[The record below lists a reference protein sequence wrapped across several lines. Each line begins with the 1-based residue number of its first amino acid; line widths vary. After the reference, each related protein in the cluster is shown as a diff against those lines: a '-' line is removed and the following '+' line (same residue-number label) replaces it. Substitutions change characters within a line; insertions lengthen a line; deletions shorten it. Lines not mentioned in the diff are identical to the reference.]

1 MEEREANERVLGRV
15 EAHRRD
21 FVKRILTG
29 AAFAAPVLATFSID
43 ALTPRSAEA
52 QGLNGGPSPT
62 PEPSTLLLIGTGAV
76 GMGIAA
82 YRKAQRKKDEP
93 SAKTDAAETEG
104 RD

>member
-1 MEEREANERVLGRV
+1 MEEREVNERVLSRV

-21 FVKRILTG
+21 FVKRIVAG

-52 QGLNGGPSPT
+52 QGRNGGLAAT

-76 GMGIAA
+76 GLGIAA
-82 YRKAQRKKDEP
+82 YRNAQRKKNETP
-93 SAKTDAAETEG
+93 AKADTAESEG
-104 RD
+104 HD